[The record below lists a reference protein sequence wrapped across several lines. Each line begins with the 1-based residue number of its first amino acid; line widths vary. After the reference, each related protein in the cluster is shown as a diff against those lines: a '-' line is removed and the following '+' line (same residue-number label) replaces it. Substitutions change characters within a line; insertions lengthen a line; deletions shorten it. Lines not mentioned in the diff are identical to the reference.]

1 MSLGMI
7 TFLIWFALLLLL
19 ATGFPVAFSMIG
31 VAVVGF
37 LVFVGPHA
45 LFTIYPTIFGTL
57 TKDVF
62 VAIPLFVFMAA
73 VLEVSGI
80 GSRMYDMMYKWMSGL
95 KGGLAIGTVLICAVI
110 AAMTGLSG
118 TGTIIMGILAYPEMK
133 KRGYDKSLAAG
144 SIMAGGC
151 LGPLIPP
158 SLPMIIVGALAGI
171 SVGKLFMAGVLPG
184 LICTLIF
191 VVYIA
196 IRCLLNPSLGPPIPL
211 VERANWREK
220 FASLAGVIGPVFLI
234 FLVLGGI
241 YTGVCTPT
249 EAGGVGAVGALICS
263 AIYRNL
269 TWKNLY
275 SALITSLRITS
286 MNLWIVLAG
295 AAFTSVCGITGV
307 NRFVDVS
314 ITGLELSPIGVLC
327 LLLFIIF
334 IMGMFMD
341 SAAIMMITV
350 PVFAPIAVAMGI
362 DLLWFG
368 FLLSLDVIIGM
379 LTPPFGYS
387 LFYFKGIGHKDV
399 SMADIYQAA
408 FPFVPLMVIVLALCI
423 LFPEIPLWLP
433 RMMIK

>member
-45 LFTIYPTIFGTL
+45 LFTIFPTIFGSL

-73 VLEVSGI
+73 LLEVSGI
-80 GSRMYDMMYKWMSGL
+80 GSRMYDMMYKWMAGL
-95 KGGLAIGTVLICAVI
+95 RGGLAIGTVLICAVI

-191 VVYIA
+191 VVYIG
-196 IRCLLNPSLGPPIPL
+196 IRCLHNPSLGPPIPL
-211 VERANWREK
+211 AERANWRVK
-220 FASLAGVIGPVFLI
+220 FTSLVGVIAPIFLI
-234 FLVLGGI
+234 LLVLGGI
-241 YTGVCTPT
+241 YTGACTPT

-275 SALITSLRITS
+275 SALIMSLRITG
-286 MNLWIVLAG
+286 MNLWIVLGG
-295 AAFTSVCGITGV
+295 AAFTSLCGITGV
-307 NRFVDVS
+307 NRFVGVN
-314 ITGLELSPIGVLC
+314 ITGLELPPIGILC
-327 LLLFIIF
+327 LMLFIIF
-334 IMGMFMD
+334 ILGMFLD

-350 PVFAPIAVAMGI
+350 PVFAPIAVAIGI

-408 FPFVPLMVIVLALCI
+408 TPFVPLMVIVLALCI

>member
-7 TFLIWFALLLLL
+7 TLLIWVALLLLL
-19 ATGFPVAFSMIG
+19 ATGFPVAFCMVS

-73 VLEVSGI
+73 MLEISGI
-80 GSRMYDMMYKWMSGL
+80 GSRMYEMMYKWMSGL

-118 TGTIIMGILAYPEMK
+118 TGTIIMGILAYPEMR
-133 KRGYDKSLAAG
+133 KRGYDKELAAG

-191 VVYIA
+191 VVYIG
-196 IRCLLNPSLGPPIPL
+196 IRCLHNPGLGPPIPL

-220 FASLAGVIGPVFLI
+220 FASLAGVIAPIFLI
-234 FLVLGGI
+234 LLVLGGI

-286 MNLWIVLAG
+286 MNLWIVLGG
-295 AAFTSVCGITGV
+295 AAFTSLCGITGV
-307 NRFVDVS
+307 NRFVGVN
-314 ITGLELSPIGVLC
+314 ITGLELPPTGILC
-327 LLLFIIF
+327 LMLFIIF
-334 IMGMFMD
+334 ILGMFMD

-387 LFYFKGIGHKDV
+387 LFYFKGIGHKGV
-399 SMADIYQAA
+399 SMADIYHAA

>member
-1 MSLGMI
+1 
-7 TFLIWFALLLLL
+7 
-19 ATGFPVAFSMIG
+19 
-31 VAVVGF
+31 
-37 LVFVGPHA
+37 
-45 LFTIYPTIFGTL
+45 
-57 TKDVF
+57 
-62 VAIPLFVFMAA
+62 
-73 VLEVSGI
+73 
-80 GSRMYDMMYKWMSGL
+80 
-95 KGGLAIGTVLICAVI
+95 
-110 AAMTGLSG
+110 MTGLSG

-350 PVFAPIAVAMGI
+350 PVFSPIAVAMGI

>member
-1 MSLGMI
+1 MSVGII
-7 TFLIWFALLLLL
+7 TLLIWFALLLLL
-19 ATGFPVAFSMIG
+19 VTGFPVAFSMIG
-31 VAVVGF
+31 VAVVGL
-37 LVFVGPHA
+37 LVFIGPHA
-45 LFTIYPTIFGTL
+45 LFTIFPTIFGSL

-62 VAIPLFVFMAA
+62 VAIPLFIFMAA
-73 VLEVSGI
+73 LLEVSGI
-80 GSRMYDMMYKWMSGL
+80 GSRMYEMMYKWMAGL
-95 KGGLAIGTVLICAVI
+95 KGGLAIGTVFICTV
-110 AAMTGLSG
+110 
-118 TGTIIMGILAYPEMK
+118 IIMGILAYPEMR

-171 SVGKLFMAGVLPG
+171 SVGKLFISGVLPG
-184 LICTLIF
+184 LICSLLF
-191 VVYIA
+191 VAYIG
-196 IRCLLNPSLGPPIPL
+196 IRCLRNARLGPPIPL
-211 VERANWREK
+211 EERSDWRQK
-220 FASLAGVIGPVFLI
+220 FISLGGVIAPVLLI
-234 FLVLGGI
+234 SLVLGGI
-241 YTGVCTPT
+241 YTGACTPT

-275 SALITSLRITS
+275 SALLMSFRITG
-286 MNLWIVLAG
+286 MNLWIVLGG
-295 AAFTSVCGITGV
+295 AAFSSLCGITGAT
-307 NRFVDVS
+307 RFVGG
-314 ITGLELSPIGVLC
+314 IIAGLELPPIGILC
-327 LLLFIIF
+327 LMLFIVF

-350 PVFAPIAVAMGI
+350 PVMAPIAGAMGI

-399 SMADIYQAA
+399 SIADLYQAA
-408 FPFVPLMVIVLALCI
+408 VPFVPLMIIVLALCI
-423 LFPEIPLWLP
+423 LFPAIPLWLP
-433 RMMIK
+433 SMMIE

>member
-1 MSLGMI
+1 MI

-307 NRFVDVS
+307 NRFVGVNL
-314 ITGLELSPIGVLC
+314 TGLELSPIGILC
-327 LLLFIIF
+327 LMLFIIF
-334 IMGMFMD
+334 ILGMFMD

-350 PVFAPIAVAMGI
+350 PVFSPIAVAMGI

-387 LFYFKGIGHKDV
+387 LFYFKGIGHKGV